1 MKNFLSILFF
11 AGIPA
16 LTWAQLTVQNQQTAI
31 DLVNTL
37 VASSGTAGITISN
50 PVLTCDTLSN
60 GLFSGTSNL
69 GISNGIVLG
78 TGAVATDTS
87 LALFGIDGG
96 YLDFSSYMANTAG
109 DADLN
114 ALVTSPT
121 YDACVL
127 EFDLQPAGNYIE
139 FEYVFGSEEYPDY
152 NCTSFNDIFAFFVSG
167 PGITGLHNMAIIP
180 GTTIPVSINSIN
192 DGSNG
197 NCSSYQNLYVSNTG
211 SITTVDGFTTP
222 LIATH
227 PVTPGQTYHL
237 KLAVSDVSD
246 GIFNTFVFLKANSL
260 KSGTTGPSAVSSIDA
275 ENPLQV
281 YPSVVDDQLQI
292 LNNSQEP
299 VQLSLLDI
307 NGKQVFTQ
315 KLAAYPIHQT
325 IPTSSLTQGMYVV
338 QMHQLQSG
346 QVSSSRIFKQ

>member
-1 MKNFLSILFF
+1 MKKILSILFF
-11 AGIPA
+11 AGMPA

-87 LALFGIDGG
+87 LGLFGIDGG

-114 ALVTSPT
+114 TLVTSPT

-260 KSGTTGPSAVSSIDA
+260 KSGTTGPNAVSSIDA
-275 ENPLQV
+275 ENSLQV

-292 LNNSQEP
+292 QNNSQEP

-307 NGKQVFTQ
+307 NGKQVFKQ
-315 KLAAYPIHQT
+315 KLAAYPVHQT
-325 IPTSSLTQGMYVV
+325 IPMSALTQGMYFV
-338 QMHQLQSG
+338 QMRQLQSG
-346 QVSSSRIFKQ
+346 RVSSSRIFKQ

>member
-1 MKNFLSILFF
+1 M
-11 AGIPA
+11 PA

-87 LALFGIDGG
+87 LGLFGIDGG

-114 ALVTSPT
+114 TLVTSPT

-260 KSGTTGPSAVSSIDA
+260 KSGTTGPNAVSSIDA
-275 ENPLQV
+275 ENSLQV

-292 LNNSQEP
+292 QNNSQEP

-307 NGKQVFTQ
+307 NGKQVFKQ
-315 KLAAYPIHQT
+315 KLAAYPVHQT
-325 IPTSSLTQGMYVV
+325 IPMSALTQGMYFV
-338 QMHQLQSG
+338 QMRQLQSG
-346 QVSSSRIFKQ
+346 RVSSSRIFKQ

>member
-1 MKNFLSILFF
+1 MKKLLCFLFF
-11 AGIPA
+11 AGTPA
-16 LTWAQLTVQNQQTAI
+16 LTWAQLTIQNQQTAM

-37 VASSGTAGITISN
+37 VASSGTAGITVSN

-78 TGAVATDTS
+78 TGAVATDTTM
-87 LALFGIDGG
+87 ALFGIDGG
-96 YLDFSSYMANTAG
+96 HLDFSSYMSGTSG
-109 DADLN
+109 DVDLN
-114 ALVTSPT
+114 SLVTTQT

-127 EFDLQPAGNYIE
+127 EFDLQPVGNYIE

-211 SITTVDGFTTP
+211 ATTTVDGFTTP
-222 LIATH
+222 LLASH

-260 KSGTTGPSAVSSIDA
+260 KSGTTVPSAVASIHA
-275 ENPLQV
+275 ENPVQV
-281 YPSVVDDQLQI
+281 YPSVVDDFLQFQ
-292 LNNSQEP
+292 NNSQEP
-299 VQLSLLDI
+299 VQLSILDI

-315 KLAAYPIHQT
+315 KLAVYPVLQT
-325 IPTSSLTQGMYVV
+325 IPVSGLTQGMYIV
-338 QMHQLQSG
+338 QICQLQSG
-346 QVSSSRIFKQ
+346 RISSSRIFKQ

>member
-1 MKNFLSILFF
+1 MKFFLSILFF

-16 LTWAQLTVQNQQTAI
+16 WTSAQLTVQNQQTAI

-37 VASSGTAGITISN
+37 VASSGTAGLTISN

-96 YLDFSSYMANTAG
+96 YLDFSSYMAYTAG

-127 EFDLQPAGNYIE
+127 EFDLQPAGNFIE

-211 SITTVDGFTTP
+211 AITTVDGFTTP

-260 KSGTTGPSAVSSIDA
+260 KSGTTVPSAVTSLNA

-281 YPSVVDDQLQI
+281 YPSVVDDHLQFQ
-292 LNNSQEP
+292 NNSQEP
-299 VQLSLLDI
+299 VRLSLLDI

-315 KLAAYPIHQT
+315 KLAAYPVHQT
-325 IPTSSLTQGMYVV
+325 IPMSGLTQGMYLV
-338 QMHQLQSG
+338 QMRQLQSG
-346 QVSSSRIFKQ
+346 RISSSRIFKQ

>member
-1 MKNFLSILFF
+1 MKKILSILFF
-11 AGIPA
+11 AGMPA

-60 GLFSGTSNL
+60 GLFSGPSNL

-87 LALFGIDGG
+87 LGLFGIDGG

-121 YDACVL
+121 YNACVL
-127 EFDLQPAGNYIE
+127 EFDLQPVGNYIE

-167 PGITGLHNMAIIP
+167 SGITGLHNMAIIP

-325 IPTSSLTQGMYVV
+325 IPMSALTQGMYFV
-338 QMHQLQSG
+338 QMRQLQSG
-346 QVSSSRIFKQ
+346 RVSSSRIFKQ

>member
-1 MKNFLSILFF
+1 MKFFLSILFF

-16 LTWAQLTVQNQQTAI
+16 WTSAQLTVQNQQTAI

-37 VASSGTAGITISN
+37 VASSGTAGLTISN
-50 PVLTCDTLSN
+50 PVLTCDSLSN

-78 TGAVATDTS
+78 TGAVATDTTM
-87 LALFGIDGG
+87 ALFGIDGG
-96 YLDFSSYMANTAG
+96 YLDFSSYMAKTAG

-127 EFDLQPAGNYIE
+127 EFDLQPAGNFIE

-211 SITTVDGFTTP
+211 AITTVDGFTTP

-260 KSGTTGPSAVSSIDA
+260 KSGTTVPSAVTSLNA

-281 YPSVVDDQLQI
+281 YPSVVDDQLQFQ
-292 LNNSQEP
+292 NNSQEP

-315 KLAAYPIHQT
+315 KLAAYPVHQT
-325 IPTSSLTQGMYVV
+325 IPMSGLTQGMYLV
-338 QMHQLQSG
+338 QMRQLQSG
-346 QVSSSRIFKQ
+346 RISSSRIFKQ